1 MTSQLPK
8 AKNTDRK
15 VDAIVLINKYVEL
28 ISIVPNK
35 SDWDEEILKDSPPA
49 FYRLLQLKGLCKAF
63 KVGSI
68 ELLLNGEF
76 LFERDMDIYRHYYSM
91 RKSMEATRIRNKEY
105 EKQGSDKRCHVSLH
119 LIPKTKEDIQ
129 YIIDSYKEHLY
140 FLDTFLSFKNGKQ
153 CLFSDEEETEH
164 TDFIIRMAKQNIC
177 QLITPERETF
187 VIKYLIEIHG
197 CPDVNVYELD
207 EFHK

>member
-15 VDAIVLINKYVEL
+15 VDAMVLINKYVEL
-28 ISIVPNK
+28 ISIVPTK

-49 FYRLLQLKGLCKAF
+49 FYRLLQIKGLCKAF
-63 KVGSI
+63 KVGSV

-76 LFERDMDIYRHYYSM
+76 LFERDMEIYRHYYSM
-91 RKSMEATRIRNKEY
+91 QKSMEATRLKNEEY
-105 EKQGSDKRCHVSLH
+105 ERQGIDKRCHISRH
-119 LIPKTKEDIQ
+119 LIPKTKEDVQ
-129 YIIDSYKEHLY
+129 YIIDSYKDHFY
-140 FLDTFLSFKNGKQ
+140 FLDTFISIKNGKQ
-153 CLFSDEEETEH
+153 GLFADEEEGEH

-177 QLITPERETF
+177 QLISPHREEF
-187 VIKYLIEIHG
+187 LIRDLIEIHG
-197 CPDVNVYELD
+197 CPDVDVYTLD